1 MAEAIWNTCFDISD
15 KTKDNVKARQDLEL
29 LCNCPSLHLYFFYA
43 LKEAKHGPGKGTI
56 INAFCCMKAGL
67 KNCDANGNAGP
78 IPERAKKLVVCRTFY
93 LVSCFSIC
101 SFWLIIY
108 VISRMTTM
116 KHWKENIQRTSKSK
130 LLMVK

>member
-1 MAEAIWNTCFDISD
+1 MHNEKNVAEAIWNTCFDISD

-78 IPERAKKLVVCRTFY
+78 IPQHANKLVVCSRI
-93 LVSCFSIC
+93 SIYFC
-101 SFWLIIY
+101 AFPFLIPG
-108 VISRMTTM
+108 
-116 KHWKENIQRTSKSK
+116 
-130 LLMVK
+130 